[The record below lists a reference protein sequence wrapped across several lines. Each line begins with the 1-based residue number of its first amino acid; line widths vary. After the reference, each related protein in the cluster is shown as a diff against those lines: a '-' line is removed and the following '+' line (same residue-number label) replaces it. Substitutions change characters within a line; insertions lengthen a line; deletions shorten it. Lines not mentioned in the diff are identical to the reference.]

1 MALSINQNSRGS
13 DVTRLQQAL
22 TSRGFNPR
30 GIDGAFGNNT
40 RAAVIAFQRAQGIT
54 ADGIVGPD
62 TSQRLFGSRDTKYF
76 DGVSDFQG
84 GPTGPSGPS
93 APGDVHAGR
102 GWGGSEGVA
111 DVAKSLARSM
121 GIPITSTKRNLADTR
136 RVGSSTGSD
145 HYTGNT
151 NAYAADF
158 GVSGSRGDDL
168 ARRIADAYGIPRSNL
183 GTFNRHTITVDGQRF
198 SVQLLW
204 RVSGH
209 YDHVHLGIRRA

>member
-1 MALSINQNSRGS
+1 MALSINSNSRGS

-22 TSRGFNPR
+22 TTRGFNPQ
-30 GIDGAFGNNT
+30 GVDGAFGNNT

-62 TSQRLFGSRDTKYF
+62 TSERLFGSREAKYF
-76 DGVSDFQG
+76 DGVSDFE
-84 GPTGPSGPS
+84 GPNGPS
-93 APGDVHAGR
+93 APGDVQAGR

-111 DVAKSLARSM
+111 DTAKALARSM
-121 GIPITSTKRNLADTR
+121 GIPLTSTKRNLADTH
-136 RVGSSTGSD
+136 RVGSTTGSD

-158 GVSGSRGDDL
+158 GVSGARGDDL
-168 ARRIADAYGIPRSNL
+168 ARRIADAYGIPRSNI
-183 GTFNRHTITVDGQRF
+183 GTFNRHTITVDGQRY

>member
-1 MALSINQNSRGS
+1 MALSINSNSRGS

-22 TSRGFNPR
+22 TTRGFNPQ
-30 GIDGAFGNNT
+30 GIDGAFGNHT

-62 TSQRLFGSRDTKYF
+62 TSERLFGSREAKYF
-76 DGVSDFQG
+76 DGVSDFDG
-84 GPTGPSGPS
+84 GPS

-111 DVAKSLARSM
+111 DVARSLARSM
-121 GIPITSTKRNLADTR
+121 GIPVTSTKRNLADTH
-136 RVGSSTGSD
+136 RVGSTTGSD

-151 NAYAADF
+151 SAYAADF
-158 GVSGSRGDDL
+158 GVSGARGDDL

-183 GTFNRHTITVDGQRF
+183 GTFNRHIITVDGQRY

-209 YDHVHLGIRRA
+209 YDHVHVGIRRA

>member
-1 MALSINQNSRGS
+1 MALSINTNSRGS

-22 TSRGFNPR
+22 TTRGFNPR
-30 GIDGAFGNNT
+30 GVDGSFGNNT

-54 ADGIVGPD
+54 ADGVVGPD
-62 TSQRLFGSRDTKYF
+62 TSQRLFGSREAKYF
-76 DGVSDFQG
+76 DGVSDFNG
-84 GPTGPSGPS
+84 VPAT
-93 APGDVHAGR
+93 PGNGNVNAGR

-111 DVAKSLARSM
+111 DAAKSVARSM
-121 GIPITSTKRNLADTR
+121 GIPVTSEKRNLADTH
-136 RVGSSTGSD
+136 RVGSTTGSD

-151 NAYAADF
+151 NAYATDF

-168 ARRIADAYGIPRSNL
+168 ARRLADTYGIPRSSI
-183 GTFNRHTITVDGQRF
+183 GTYNRHNITVDGQRY

-209 YDHVHLGIRRA
+209 NDHVHLGIRRA

>member
-1 MALSINQNSRGS
+1 MALSINSNSRGT

-22 TSRGFNPR
+22 TTRGFKPQ
-30 GIDGAFGNNT
+30 GVDGAFGNNT
-40 RAAVIAFQRAQGIT
+40 RAAVMAFQRAQGLS

-62 TSQRLFGSRDTKYF
+62 TSERLFGSREARYF
-76 DGVSDFQG
+76 DGVSDFAG
-84 GPTGPSGPS
+84 GPTGPS
-93 APGDVHAGR
+93 APGDVHSGR

-111 DVAKSLARSM
+111 DVAKTLARSM
-121 GIPITSTKRNLADTR
+121 GIPLTSTKRNLAENHR
-136 RVGSSTGSD
+136 AGSSTGSD

-158 GVSGSRGDDL
+158 GVSGARGDDL
-168 ARRIADAYGIPRSNL
+168 ARRIADGYGIPRSNI
-183 GTFNRHTITVDGQRF
+183 GTFNRHTITVEGQRY

-209 YDHVHLGIRRA
+209 YDHVHVGIRRA